1 MATPPERTTRPRRA
15 RPLRRPVHAPGLAA
29 PGLAALGLAAV
40 VAAPLPVQAQA
51 VEALFDLLCGRTVH
65 FYDTSGNQ
73 IEYTAGDGTAFLWY
87 HGLSDVIVG
96 SWGVYSD
103 AEVAERLNDGS
114 GEEGRDGGLDSSDL
128 FDLPTPGAQVC
139 YEYPP
144 GGFGPLDPGGFHC
157 WDEVD
162 LFETVVEGGVFPG
175 DRYGLRDGVPPFVL
189 PEHPFQRLESFDA
202 DFPQLPP
209 EPACGVPIS

>member
-1 MATPPERTTRPRRA
+1 MRRSKIVPP
-15 RPLRRPVHAPGLAA
+15 V
-29 PGLAALGLAAV
+29 LAALLGV
-40 VAAPLPVQAQA
+40 GAAPANAQA

-65 FYDTSGNQ
+65 FYDASGNQ
-73 IEYTAGDGTAFLWY
+73 IEYTSGDGTAYLWFN
-87 HGLSDVIVG
+87 GVEDVIVG
-96 SWGVYSD
+96 TWGVYSD
-103 AEVAERLNDGS
+103 ADVRELQNDGS
-114 GEEGRDGGLDSSDL
+114 SDTGRDGGLDSGDL
-128 FDLPTPGAQVC
+128 FSTPTAGAQVC

-157 WDEVD
+157 WDELR

-175 DRYGLRDGVPPFVL
+175 DRYGLRDGEPPFL
-189 PEHPFQRLESFDA
+189 LQQHPFQALESFDA

>member
-1 MATPPERTTRPRRA
+1 MRR
-15 RPLRRPVHAPGLAA
+15 
-29 PGLAALGLAAV
+29 LAALIALAA
-40 VAAPLPVQAQA
+40 LPGQVNAQGA
-51 VEALFDLLCGRTVH
+51 VDALFDLLCGRTVH
-65 FYDTSGNQ
+65 YYDTSGNQ
-73 IEYTAGDGTAFLWY
+73 IEYTAGDGTAFLWF
-87 HGLSDVIVG
+87 HDLPDVVVG

-114 GEEGRDGGLDSSDL
+114 GDTGRDGGLDSGDL
-128 FDLPTPGAQVC
+128 FDLPTSGAQVC

-157 WDEVD
+157 WDELD

-175 DRYGLRDGVPPFVL
+175 DRYGLRDGVPPFLL
-189 PEHPFQRLESFDA
+189 PEHPFQTLESFDA
-202 DFPQLPP
+202 DFLQLPP

>member
-1 MATPPERTTRPRRA
+1 MVALPLLAFTP
-15 RPLRRPVHAPGLAA
+15 AA
-29 PGLAALGLAAV
+29 
-40 VAAPLPVQAQA
+40 AQSN
-51 VEALFDLLCGRTVH
+51 VDALFDLLCGRTVH
-65 FYDTSGNQ
+65 FYDASGNQ
-73 IEYTAGDGTAFLWY
+73 IEYTSGDGTAYLWF
-87 HGLSDVIVG
+87 HGLEDVIVG

-103 AEVAERLNDGS
+103 AEVQELQNDGS
-114 GEEGRDGGLDSSDL
+114 GDTGRDGLDDGGLDSSDL
-128 FDLPTPGAQVC
+128 FTTPTSGAQVC

-157 WDEVD
+157 WDEVR

-175 DRYGLRDGVPPFVL
+175 DRYGLRDGEPPFIL
-189 PEHPFQRLESFDA
+189 QEHPFQTLDSFDD

>member
-1 MATPPERTTRPRRA
+1 MGRKGLS
-15 RPLRRPVHAPGLAA
+15 PLLGSALLAA
-29 PGLAALGLAAV
+29 PTLLAADPVGAQGAV
-40 VAAPLPVQAQA
+40 D
-51 VEALFDLLCGRTVH
+51 ALFDLLCGRTVH
-65 FYDTSGNQ
+65 FYDASGNQ

-87 HGLSDVIVG
+87 HGLEDVIVG

-114 GEEGRDGGLDSSDL
+114 GDTGRDGLDDGGLDSSDL
-128 FDLPTPGAQVC
+128 FSTPTMGAQVC

-157 WDEVD
+157 WDEVR

-175 DRYGLRDGVPPFVL
+175 DRYGLRDGEPPFIL
-189 PEHPFQRLESFDA
+189 NEQPFQALESFDA

-209 EPACGVPIS
+209 EPACGVPLS